1 MCYLHDRL
9 NTPMIQRR
17 IENRAKDYP
26 IQEIVPLA
34 KEVLKARR
42 SLLTNVTLLLKVFPV
57 LTCNIYRQEEHLI
70 QTCCSYIRLG
80 NNKLHER
87 VPGST
92 YNVLVPVGSST
103 YTMSQGVIRHQHWF
117 DSHRV
122 PSILELCC
130 QAGAIHPVEIHD
142 NLQISDEDDRI
153 CWYKRSNGVGESE
166 SWSEDTIASLSFKSL
181 QPVQRGSRDRAA
193 IKLGYVMSA
202 NRSKSKKKDAEKQL
216 RRNPYEVLGLWKNS
230 TDQEIKSAYRK
241 LALKYHPDKTAND
254 PVAADMFKEVTFS
267 YNILYDPEK
276 HRQYDTSG
284 FEAVEAE
291 GQELELD
298 LSSLGAV
305 LPT

>member
-1 MCYLHDRL
+1 
-9 NTPMIQRR
+9 MIQRR

-142 NLQISDEDDRI
+142 NLQISDEDDRNFK
-153 CWYKRSNGVGESE
+153 YVGTNALMAWEKVRAGLKTLLLVYPSKVCNRRVNE
-166 SWSEDTIASLSFKSL
+166 GINYYGHASTVASL
-181 QPVQRGSRDRAA
+181 
-193 IKLGYVMSA
+193 
-202 NRSKSKKKDAEKQL
+202 
-216 RRNPYEVLGLWKNS
+216 
-230 TDQEIKSAYRK
+230 
-241 LALKYHPDKTAND
+241 
-254 PVAADMFKEVTFS
+254 
-267 YNILYDPEK
+267 
-276 HRQYDTSG
+276 
-284 FEAVEAE
+284 
-291 GQELELD
+291 
-298 LSSLGAV
+298 
-305 LPT
+305 

>member
-1 MCYLHDRL
+1 MYYTVYYVLFTEPAQHSNDSKKNRKQSKRL
-9 NTPMIQRR
+9 PNP
-17 IENRAKDYP
+17 
-26 IQEIVPLA
+26 VPLA

-42 SLLTNVTLLLKVFPV
+42 SLLTNVTLLLKVIPV

-142 NLQISDEDDRI
+142 NLQISDEDDRSLFTI
-153 CWYKRSNGVGESE
+153 GLRSQVCWYKRSNGVGESE

-181 QPVQRGSRDRAA
+181 QPVQRGS
-193 IKLGYVMSA
+193 
-202 NRSKSKKKDAEKQL
+202 
-216 RRNPYEVLGLWKNS
+216 
-230 TDQEIKSAYRK
+230 
-241 LALKYHPDKTAND
+241 
-254 PVAADMFKEVTFS
+254 
-267 YNILYDPEK
+267 
-276 HRQYDTSG
+276 
-284 FEAVEAE
+284 
-291 GQELELD
+291 
-298 LSSLGAV
+298 
-305 LPT
+305 

>member
-1 MCYLHDRL
+1 
-9 NTPMIQRR
+9 MIQRR

-142 NLQISDEDDRI
+142 NLQISDEDDR
-153 CWYKRSNGVGESE
+153 
-166 SWSEDTIASLSFKSL
+166 SLW
-181 QPVQRGSRDRAA
+181 
-193 IKLGYVMSA
+193 
-202 NRSKSKKKDAEKQL
+202 
-216 RRNPYEVLGLWKNS
+216 RRIRNDHVIFCV
-230 TDQEIKSAYRK
+230 DQVFFMWP
-241 LALKYHPDKTAND
+241 YHPDKTAND